1 MEIDESGGGV
11 WDQRNTVVF
20 CDIPVSTAPS
30 PTHGKVTFMIRVA
43 ALVGGVHIG
52 TLRLQSFFFFF
63 TLPSFRNIF
72 FYTDPLGGTEVKTLV
87 LELGCA
93 EKGVL
98 GEFK

>member
-30 PTHGKVTFMIRVA
+30 PTHGKVTFMIKVA

-52 TLRLQSFFFFF
+52 MLRLLGFFFLPCLLSGPFF
-63 TLPSFRNIF
+63 LTLMGALR
-72 FYTDPLGGTEVKTLV
+72 
-87 LELGCA
+87 
-93 EKGVL
+93 
-98 GEFK
+98 